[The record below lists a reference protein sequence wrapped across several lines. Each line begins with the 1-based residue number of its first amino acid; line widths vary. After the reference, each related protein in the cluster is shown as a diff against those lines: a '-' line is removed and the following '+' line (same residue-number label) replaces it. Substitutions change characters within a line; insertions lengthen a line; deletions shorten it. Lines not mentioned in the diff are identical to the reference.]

1 MTVSIYEL
9 FMTYERGWIYNS
21 RDTRESLSPEA
32 GKRAPRCSK
41 WAQLLTADYVRTACF
56 DRKLCFPSSARAAV
70 CTCRVHRVF
79 SPTDWSDWSQMQCA
93 FLQQYLFFFKVAIM
107 LVLREEDHT
116 LWYRPPRIILSQL
129 FLFKSALQTKAW
141 LVSISKEYFLL

>member
-1 MTVSIYEL
+1 
-9 FMTYERGWIYNS
+9 MTYERGLIYNS
-21 RDTRESLSPEA
+21 PDTRESLSPEA

-41 WAQLLTADYVRTACF
+41 GAQLLTADYVRTACF
-56 DRKLCFPSSARAAV
+56 DHKPCFPSSARAVV
-70 CTCRVHRVF
+70 CTCRVCCVFPLLTEVIEVRCNVLFFSRVF
-79 SPTDWSDWSQMQCA
+79 
-93 FLQQYLFFFKVAIM
+93 FFFKVAIM

-129 FLFKSALQTKAW
+129 FLFKSALQTKAR

>member
-1 MTVSIYEL
+1 MNYL
-9 FMTYERGWIYNS
+9 WH
-21 RDTRESLSPEA
+21 TREGWSTIHQILVRAFHRKPESEHPDVPRELSCS
-32 GKRAPRCSK
+32 PRITS
-41 WAQLLTADYVRTACF
+41 ALPVLIISHASRHQLGLWY
-56 DRKLCFPSSARAAV
+56 ARAV
-70 CTCRVHRVF
+70 CALCF

-93 FLQQYLFFFKVAIM
+93 FLQQGLFFFFFKVAIM

-116 LWYRPPRIILSQL
+116 LWYRLPRIILSQL